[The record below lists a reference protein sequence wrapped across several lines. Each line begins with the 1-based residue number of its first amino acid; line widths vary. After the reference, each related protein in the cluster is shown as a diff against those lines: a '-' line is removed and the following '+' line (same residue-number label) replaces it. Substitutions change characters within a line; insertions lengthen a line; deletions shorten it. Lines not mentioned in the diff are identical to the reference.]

1 MYSFQRMKAMGAWLT
16 TSESA
21 ILGLVGDASH
31 SKFKEVQRL
40 IRDPAPDSGLLSF
53 LPQISG

>member
-16 TSESA
+16 TSESV
-21 ILGLVGDASH
+21 ILSLVGDASH
-31 SKFKEVQRL
+31 PKFKDFQRI

-53 LPQISG
+53 MPQISG